1 MKRAMLQGNAFAP
14 LGCIPFCAAPKEGGL
29 KNKIQIRD
37 ANTFNFGLYIPWE
50 YYTGNIC
57 VCVKSGAFPVLNNL
71 FSL

>member
-37 ANTFNFGLYIPWE
+37 ANTFNFGLYIP
-50 YYTGNIC
+50 
-57 VCVKSGAFPVLNNL
+57 
-71 FSL
+71 